1 MELNGV
7 QVIGFR
13 RSERPGYGPWDGSA
27 GPARGVE
34 RRQMGHHRADVV
46 DAAVRLLDEVGLEAL
61 TMRRLAGTLDI
72 RPSALY
78 HHFAGKDELLA
89 AVADEVLARG
99 RRPTEVVTWQ
109 AELRLVCVELR
120 DIMLA
125 HRDGA
130 VLISTVH
137 ALGVGA
143 AEPMTRM
150 ADALRWAGADD
161 EVARVG
167 ARTLFHYVYGHVADE
182 QAQRRADL
190 EGQVGPPASL
200 DFSLGLS
207 MILDGL
213 AARMTAMS
221 AVPAEAARG
230 S

>member
-1 MELNGV
+1 MT
-7 QVIGFR
+7 
-13 RSERPGYGPWDGSA
+13 Y
-27 GPARGVE
+27 
-34 RRQMGHHRADVV
+34 HRADVV
-46 DAAVRLLDEVGLEAL
+46 DRAIVLLDEVGLDAL
-61 TMRRLAGTLDI
+61 SMRRLAAELGV

-120 DIMLA
+120 DIMLS

-130 VLISTVH
+130 VLISTVR
-137 ALGVGA
+137 ALGTGA
-143 AEPMTRM
+143 SEPMTRM
-150 ADALRWAGADD
+150 ATALRWAGADD

-182 QAQRRADL
+182 QTQQ
-190 EGQVGPPASL
+190 QVATVERDDRMVEPPASL
-200 DFSLGLS
+200 DFSVGLS

-213 AARMTAMS
+213 AARMEPDRDH
-221 AVPAEAARG
+221 V
-230 S
+230 